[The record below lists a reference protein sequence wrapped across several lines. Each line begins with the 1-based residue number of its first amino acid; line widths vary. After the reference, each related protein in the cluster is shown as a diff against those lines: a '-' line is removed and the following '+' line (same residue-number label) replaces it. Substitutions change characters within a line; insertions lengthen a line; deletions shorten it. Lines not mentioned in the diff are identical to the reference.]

1 MAAWIHKGDLG
12 GSADPVTNGHTVSVV
27 AGKDGHNAFSVAY
40 QGNDE
45 EGYIE
50 YLCQNIY
57 SDAAKRIKPDM
68 TDDDVN
74 EVYEKGL
81 ARIKGL
87 KYEIDRL
94 RREYLA
100 RKMTE

>member
-1 MAAWIHKGDLG
+1 MFCSPTPLK
-12 GSADPVTNGHTVSVV
+12 
-27 AGKDGHNAFSVAY
+27 
-40 QGNDE
+40 
-45 EGYIE
+45 
-50 YLCQNIY
+50 
-57 SDAAKRIKPDM
+57 
-68 TDDDVN
+68 VN

-94 RREYLA
+94 RRVYLA